1 MKNIALNMKYKMRFQ
16 SSWILWALAIIVGVL
31 FLIFLPLIKLNVISE
46 NEGSLV
52 YRLWVLIIV
61 QFGITIKFKE
71 DFDFLLTLSNTRS
84 VIFQSQLGVMFVF
97 SSLISI
103 LIILEKHI
111 VDYLNSVLGF
121 HNIIDPFHFL
131 SPYSSDNIFMQF
143 VFFLTF
149 GVCLSLFGLLM
160 GSLFYRFGKKF
171 TLAFWLI
178 FSAIPTVVFPL
189 ILWIMHLRDKLE
201 QSITSMVDSI
211 KYFDLASSSLILFI
225 LAILFSTA
233 AWLNIRRLPQK

>member
-1 MKNIALNMKYKMRFQ
+1 MKNIALNMKYKMKYQ
-16 SSWILWALAIIVGVL
+16 SSWVLWALAIIVGVL
-31 FLIFLPLIKLNVISE
+31 VLIFYPLIKFSVISE

-61 QFGITIKFKE
+61 QFAITMKFKE
-71 DFDFLLTLSNTRS
+71 DFDFLLTFSNTRS
-84 VIFQSQLGVMFVF
+84 VIFRSQLGVVFVF
-97 SSLISI
+97 SSLISF
-103 LIILEKHI
+103 LIVLEKQV
-111 VDYLNSVLGF
+111 VDYLNNVFGF

-131 SPYSSDNIFMQF
+131 SPYGSDNIFMQF
-143 VFFLTF
+143 VFFFVL
-149 GVCLSLFGLLM
+149 GVCFSLFGLLM

-189 ILWIMHLRDKLE
+189 ILLIFHFQNKLE
-201 QSITSMVDSI
+201 QSITSMVEFI
-211 KYFDLASSSLILFI
+211 KFFDLLSGSWILFI
-225 LAILFSTA
+225 IAILFGTA